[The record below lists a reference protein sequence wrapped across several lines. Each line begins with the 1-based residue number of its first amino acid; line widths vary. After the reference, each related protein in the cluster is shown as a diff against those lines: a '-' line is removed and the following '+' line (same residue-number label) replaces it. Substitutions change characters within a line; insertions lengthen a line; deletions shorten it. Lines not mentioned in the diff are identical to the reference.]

1 MSVFQT
7 PCNYPGV
14 LPATFFSI
22 CRRILLDMFGK
33 VVKGIS
39 GRVNI
44 CSINH
49 LRGTYSWFFYV
60 CQFVALVVEYDDIVI
75 LE

>member
-1 MSVFQT
+1 VMSVFQT

-49 LRGTYSWFFYV
+49 LRGTYSWFFM
-60 CQFVALVVEYDDIVI
+60 FVNLSPW
-75 LE
+75 LLSMMT